1 MWEEN
6 FQMKTS
12 TSISSKIVSLFSIVL
27 LVALIALVSYQK
39 QDSQIYPTIKD
50 ISTCFI
56 NNITSKD
63 TILNFLYTF
72 LRLFGVLIVSLII
85 SLIIALLYYYNRL
98 IMSFI
103 RPIIIIM
110 KASPLVAV
118 AIYIFIII
126 RGSSAYIIRPMLI
139 CFLVTMP
146 VMLEATIASIDNMDQ
161 NIVLE
166 LHVTDASKWAKFI
179 KIYLPLMF
187 PSIVTCLL
195 QTIGLGFKVM
205 VTGEY
210 LCQVKRSVGL
220 MIYSSFSILDMAN
233 LIAIIIEIVII
244 VIIGESII
252 KYLSK
257 RLKAV

>member
-12 TSISSKIVSLFSIVL
+12 TSISSKIVSLFSIIL

-39 QDSQIYPTIKD
+39 QDPQIYPTIKD

-63 TILNFLYTF
+63 TILNFIYTF
-72 LRLFGVLIVSLII
+72 LRLFGVLVVSLII

-98 IMSFI
+98 IMSFL

-126 RGSSAYIIRPMLI
+126 RGSSAHIIRPMLI

-146 VMLEATIASIDNMDQ
+146 VMLEATVASIDNMDQ

-166 LHVTDASKWAKFI
+166 LHVTDASKWKKFI

-195 QTIGLGFKVM
+195 QTIGLGFKVI

-210 LCQVKRSVGL
+210 LCQVRRSVGL

>member
-12 TSISSKIVSLFSIVL
+12 TSISSKIVSLFSIIL

-63 TILNFLYTF
+63 TILNFIYTF

-98 IMSFI
+98 IMSFL
-103 RPIIIIM
+103 RPIIIFM

-126 RGSSAYIIRPMLI
+126 RGSSTYIIRPMLI

-257 RLKAV
+257 HLKAV

>member
-1 MWEEN
+1 
-6 FQMKTS
+6 
-12 TSISSKIVSLFSIVL
+12 
-27 LVALIALVSYQK
+27 
-39 QDSQIYPTIKD
+39 
-50 ISTCFI
+50 
-56 NNITSKD
+56 
-63 TILNFLYTF
+63 
-72 LRLFGVLIVSLII
+72 
-85 SLIIALLYYYNRL
+85 
-98 IMSFI
+98 MSFL

-126 RGSSAYIIRPMLI
+126 RGSSAHIIRPMLI

-195 QTIGLGFKVM
+195 QTIGLGFKVI

>member
-63 TILNFLYTF
+63 TILNFIYTF

-98 IMSFI
+98 IMSFL

-195 QTIGLGFKVM
+195 QTIGLGFKVI

-257 RLKAV
+257 RLKAL

>member
-1 MWEEN
+1 
-6 FQMKTS
+6 MKTS

-39 QDSQIYPTIKD
+39 QDPQIYPTIKD

-63 TILNFLYTF
+63 TILNFVYTF

-98 IMSFI
+98 IMSFL

-195 QTIGLGFKVM
+195 QTIGLGFKVI

>member
-166 LHVTDASKWAKFI
+166 LHVTDASKWRKFF

-195 QTIGLGFKVM
+195 QTIGLGFKVI

>member
-12 TSISSKIVSLFSIVL
+12 TSISSKIVSLFSIIL
-27 LVALIALVSYQK
+27 LLALIALVCYQK
-39 QDSQIYPTIKD
+39 QDSQIYPPIKD

-56 NNITSKD
+56 NNITNKN
-63 TILNFLYTF
+63 TILSFIYTF
-72 LRLFGVLIVSLII
+72 LRLFGVLVISLII
-85 SLIIALLYYYNRL
+85 SLVIALLYYYNHL
-98 IMSFI
+98 IMSFL

-126 RGSSAYIIRPMLI
+126 RGSSAHIIRPMLI

-146 VMLEATIASIDNMDQ
+146 VMLEAAVASIDNMDQ

-166 LHVTDASKWAKFI
+166 LHVTDASKWKKFF

-187 PSIVTCLL
+187 PNIITSLL

-210 LCQVKRSVGL
+210 LCQVRRSVGL
-220 MIYSSFSILDMAN
+220 MIYSAFNVLDMAN